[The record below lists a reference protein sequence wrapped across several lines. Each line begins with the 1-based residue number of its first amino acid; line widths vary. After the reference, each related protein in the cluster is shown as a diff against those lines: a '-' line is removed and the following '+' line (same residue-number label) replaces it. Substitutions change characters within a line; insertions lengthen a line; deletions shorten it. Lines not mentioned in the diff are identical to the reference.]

1 MVAASGLLALMALLV
16 KLCAEIPTQEIVFV
30 RSLVNVALT
39 VALARHFR
47 VSLVGK
53 HRLSLFLRGIFG
65 YGGLS
70 LYFYSISLMPLA
82 DAVVIQNAA
91 PLIVAL
97 LAPVALREPAS
108 WRVLALSGIGL
119 LGVAII
125 VHPTGEVGLL
135 AGLAALV
142 GAVMAACAYLT
153 ISAIGSEE
161 HPLTVVL
168 YFPMISVVF
177 SAVPTARAFVWP
189 DLRQGLL
196 LLGIGVTTTV
206 AQIFTTMALQRGRAV
221 VVTTAAYTTVIFAA
235 LLGLLALGVVPEPRT
250 IVGSVIVIGAALL
263 VVRAR
268 PAIPS
273 VVTLRE
279 ASETLR

>member
-206 AQIFTTMALQRGRAV
+206 AQICTTMALQRGRAV

-235 LLGLLALGVVPEPRT
+235 LLGLLHWAWSPSRGR
-250 IVGSVIVIGAALL
+250 SSAA
-263 VVRAR
+263 
-268 PAIPS
+268 
-273 VVTLRE
+273 
-279 ASETLR
+279 

>member
-206 AQIFTTMALQRGRAV
+206 AQICTTMALQRGRAV

>member
-153 ISAIGSEE
+153 ISAIGSGE

-206 AQIFTTMALQRGRAV
+206 AQICTTMALQRGRAV